1 MTKHAILIAA
11 ALMLA
16 AGCALGPQKGDSL
29 AGCAVVP
36 APLVRLPE
44 VTAPSEPEQTASAD
58 AVVLAAY
65 EEPLFG
71 HT

>member
-1 MTKHAILIAA
+1 
-11 ALMLA
+11 
-16 AGCALGPQKGDSL
+16 
-29 AGCAVVP
+29 
-36 APLVRLPE
+36 LVRLPE
-44 VTAPSEPEQTASAD
+44 VTAPSEPEQTAPAD